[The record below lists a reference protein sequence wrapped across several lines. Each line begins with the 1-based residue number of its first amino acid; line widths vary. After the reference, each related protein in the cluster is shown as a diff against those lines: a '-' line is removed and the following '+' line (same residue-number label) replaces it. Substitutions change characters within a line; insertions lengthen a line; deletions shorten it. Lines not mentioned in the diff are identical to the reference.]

1 MKRYG
6 NENQHNAP
14 IPRWF
19 WLEDDEKEA
28 VLAYYANHP
37 EEGYRR
43 LSYMMLDEGY
53 CRRKPKQRLPGAHR
67 GWEAEKMGQKALREG
82 ERSKSPSTL
91 AY

>member
-19 WLEDDEKEA
+19 WLEDNEKEA
-28 VLAYYANHP
+28 VLAYYATHP

-43 LSYMMLDEGY
+43 LSYMMLDEDIV
-53 CRRKPKQRLPGAHR
+53 AV
-67 GWEAEKMGQKALREG
+67 
-82 ERSKSPSTL
+82 SPSSVYRVLTGAGKL
-91 AY
+91 RKWAKKPINTGILIWRIST